1 MKSAVQP
8 VQTTPT
14 RNLLYLDNK
23 LAQASYSMNLS
34 EHRLIS
40 ILLSKTKPTNFRRKL
55 TNKEL
60 MNLPI
65 EEVKRNLATGIHPTI
80 KVDDVGDLLD
90 SVTLH
95 SISVREYADFCD
107 IRLDNARKELLEA
120 SENLFHRY
128 IHLKNSET
136 GKFIKF
142 RWVSSISFDPT
153 TDEVGLRWSVD
164 ILPYITDLKDYF
176 TKLKLG
182 KLLELQSVYSW
193 KLYTIL
199 CSRRGEN
206 NYKHGITLTFEE
218 LLFMLDVPESYKE
231 FKHFN
236 NLLLKKA
243 VAELQSKLKM
253 KDLKVKFSKNG
264 RKIDKLVFFG
274 FTTGEEDEK
283 K

>member
-1 MKSAVQP
+1 MKP
-8 VQTTPT
+8 VEPKLPS

-60 MNLPI
+60 ANLPI

-80 KVDDVGDLLD
+80 KVDDIGDLLD

-95 SISVREYADFCD
+95 SISVKEYAEFCD
-107 IRLDNARKELLEA
+107 IRVDNARKELLEA
-120 SENLFHRY
+120 SENLFNRY
-128 IHLKNSET
+128 ILLKDATT

-153 TDEVGLRWSVD
+153 TDVVGLRWSVD

-182 KLLELQSVYSW
+182 KLLELQSIYSW
-193 KLYTIL
+193 KLYTVI

-206 NYKHGITLTFEE
+206 NYKNGVTFTLDE
-218 LLFMLDVPESYKE
+218 LLFMLDVPDSYKE

-243 VAELQSKLKM
+243 LVELKSKLKM
-253 KDLKVKFSKNG
+253 PNLGVKFIKDG
-264 RKIDKLVFFG
+264 RKITKLVFIG
-274 FTTGEEDEK
+274 FTTGDEDEK

>member
-1 MKSAVQP
+1 MKP
-8 VQTTPT
+8 VEPKLPS

-60 MNLPI
+60 ANLPI
-65 EEVKRNLATGIHPTI
+65 EEVKRNLSTGIHPTI
-80 KVDDVGDLLD
+80 KVDDIGDLLD

-95 SISVREYADFCD
+95 SISVKEYAEFCD
-107 IRLDNARKELLEA
+107 IRVDNARKELLEA
-120 SENLFHRY
+120 SDNLFNRY
-128 IHLKNSET
+128 ILLKDATT

-142 RWVSSISFDPT
+142 RWVSSISFDPL
-153 TDEVGLRWSVD
+153 TDVVGLRWSVD

-182 KLLELQSVYSW
+182 KLLELQSIYSW
-193 KLYTIL
+193 KLYTVI

-206 NYKHGITLTFEE
+206 NYKNGVTFTLDE
-218 LLFMLDVPESYKE
+218 LLFMLDVPDSYKE

-243 VAELQSKLKM
+243 LVELKGKLKM
-253 KDLKVKFSKNG
+253 PNLSVKFIKDG
-264 RKIDKLVFFG
+264 RKITKLVFIG
-274 FTTGEEDEK
+274 FTTGDEDEK

>member
-1 MKSAVQP
+1 MKPVEQP
-8 VQTTPT
+8 KLPS

-34 EHRLIS
+34 EHRLLS

-55 TNKEL
+55 TMKEL
-60 MNLPI
+60 ANLPI

-80 KVDDVGDLLD
+80 QVDDVGDLLD

-95 SISVREYADFCD
+95 SISVKEYAEFCD
-107 IRLDNARKELLEA
+107 IRVDNARKELLEA
-120 SENLFHRY
+120 GDNLFNRY
-128 IHLKNSET
+128 ILLKDATT

-142 RWVSSISFDPT
+142 RWVSSIGFDPT
-153 TDEVGLRWSVD
+153 TDIVGLRWSVD

-182 KLLELQSVYSW
+182 KLLELQSIYSW
-193 KLYTIL
+193 KLYTVI

-206 NYKHGITLTFEE
+206 NYKKGVTFTLEE
-218 LLFMLDVPESYKE
+218 LLFMLDVPDSYKE

-243 VAELQSKLKM
+243 VAELKSKLKM
-253 KDLKVKFSKNG
+253 PNLEVKFIKEG
-264 RKIDKLVFFG
+264 RKITKLMFIG
-274 FTTGEEDEK
+274 FTTGDEDEK

>member
-1 MKSAVQP
+1 MKQAEQP
-8 VQTTPT
+8 KLPS

-55 TNKEL
+55 TMKEL
-60 MNLPI
+60 ANLPS
-65 EEVKRNLATGIHPTI
+65 EEVKRNLITKIHPTI
-80 KVDDVGDLLD
+80 KVDDVGELLD

-95 SISVREYADFCD
+95 SISVKEYAEFCS
-107 IRLDNARKELLEA
+107 IRVDNARTELLEA
-120 SENLFHRY
+120 SDNLFNRY
-128 IHLKNSET
+128 IHLKDSTN

-142 RWVSSISFDPT
+142 RWVSSISFDPE
-153 TDEVGLRWSVD
+153 TDLVGLRWSID
-164 ILPYITDLKDYF
+164 LLPYITDLKDYF

-182 KLLELQSVYSW
+182 KLLELQSIYSW
-193 KLYTIL
+193 KLYTVI

-206 NYKHGITLTFEE
+206 SYKSGVTFTLEE
-218 LLFMLDVPESYKE
+218 LLFMLDVPDSYKE

-243 VAELQSKLKM
+243 IIELRNKLKM
-253 KDLKVKFSKNG
+253 NNLEVKFVKSG
-264 RKIDKLVFFG
+264 RKIVKLVFFG

>member
-1 MKSAVQP
+1 MKP
-8 VQTTPT
+8 VEQT

-23 LAQASYSMNLS
+23 LAQASYSMSLS
-34 EHRLIS
+34 EHRLLS

-60 MNLPI
+60 AVLPI
-65 EEVKRNLATGIHPTI
+65 EEVKRNLVTGIHPTI
-80 KVDDVGDLLD
+80 RVDDVGDLLD

-95 SISVREYADFCD
+95 SISVKEYAEFCD
-107 IRLDNARKELLEA
+107 IEPCNARKELLEA
-120 SENLFHRY
+120 SENLFTRY
-128 IHLKNSET
+128 VHMKDSAT

-142 RWVSSISFDPT
+142 HWVSSISFDPEL
-153 TDEVGLRWSVD
+153 DIIGLRWSVD

-182 KLLELQSVYSW
+182 KLLELQSIYSW
-193 KLYTIL
+193 KLYTVI

-206 NYKHGITLTFEE
+206 NYKKGVTFTLEE
-218 LLFMLDVPESYKE
+218 LLFMLDVPDSYKE

-243 VAELQSKLKM
+243 VAELKIKLKM
-253 KDLKVKFSKNG
+253 PNLDVKFIKEG
-264 RKIDKLVFFG
+264 RKITKLVFIG
-274 FTTGEEDEK
+274 FTTGDEDEK